1 MQIDE
6 ARHGIIYDF
15 SQQYRL
21 NDAAH
26 QIKHFDEVEKT
37 ALLMNARLKLNQ
49 SPMLIMLSA
58 YFHDL
63 FAWSRH
69 NHHDLAAI
77 WVSTTDHPVIAN
89 LDSLERTLL
98 SKACYEHR
106 ASYKGNFTSVLSELI
121 SSADRGMPKS
131 KDDLFQRSYEY
142 HRSSGC
148 LHEESVHNAIA
159 HIKDKHGSN
168 GYARYPDLYLK
179 FYGKQIKQ
187 IQLEIDKL

>member
-1 MQIDE
+1 MQVDK
-6 ARHGIIYDF
+6 ARYGIIYDF

-21 NDAAH
+21 NDTAH

-49 SPMLIMLSA
+49 LPMLIMLAA

-63 FAWSRH
+63 YAWSRH
-69 NHHDLAAI
+69 NHHDMSATWIA
-77 WVSTTDHPVIAN
+77 TTDYSIIA
-89 LDSLERTLL
+89 SLSSSDRALL

-106 ASYKGNFTSVLSELI
+106 ASYTGEFSSVLSELI

-142 HRSSGC
+142 HRSRGHS
-148 LHEESVHNAIA
+148 HEESAHNAIM

-168 GYARYPDLYLK
+168 GYARYPALYLK

>member
-1 MQIDE
+1 MQVQK
-6 ARHGIIYDF
+6 ARYQIIRDF
-15 SQQYRL
+15 NKQYQL
-21 NDAAH
+21 NDVAH
-26 QIKHFDEVEKT
+26 RVKHFAEVEKT
-37 ALLMNARLKLNQ
+37 ALIMKEHFKIDIP
-49 SPMLIMLSA
+49 PMLILLAA

-69 NHHDLAAI
+69 NHQTLSAAWI
-77 WVSTTDHPVIAN
+77 ATTDYFLITE
-89 LDSLERTLL
+89 LDDYDRKAL
-98 SKACYEHR
+98 SNACYEHR
-106 ASYKGNFTSVLSELI
+106 ASYQGSFSTILSELI

-131 KDDLFQRSYEY
+131 KECLFQRSYEY
-142 HRSSGC
+142 HRSRGHS
-148 LHEESVHNAIA
+148 HEESVHNAVT